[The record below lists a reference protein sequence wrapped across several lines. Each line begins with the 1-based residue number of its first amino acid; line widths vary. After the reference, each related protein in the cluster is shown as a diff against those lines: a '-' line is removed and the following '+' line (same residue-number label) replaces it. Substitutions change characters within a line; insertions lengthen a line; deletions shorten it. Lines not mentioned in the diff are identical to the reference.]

1 MWVLRIVGLLYLSS
15 GIWCVLNPVESATF
29 LGLSFLNLGIAEFY
43 SVYGGLQLG
52 IGMAM
57 ILSSLNEH
65 FLPGGVFFSLVLSCG
80 LMLFRV
86 IAMLQFGTNDALISM
101 LVLESIIVLMLFIQL
116 KRLKY

>member
-1 MWVLRIVGLLYLSS
+1 MWVLRIVGFLYLSS

-57 ILSSLNEH
+57 ILCTLNEH
-65 FLPGGVFFSLVLSCG
+65 YLTGGVFFSLVLSSG

-86 IAMLQFGTNDALISM
+86 IAILQFGTNDALISM
-101 LVLESIIVLMLFIQL
+101 LVLESIIVLMLFIEL